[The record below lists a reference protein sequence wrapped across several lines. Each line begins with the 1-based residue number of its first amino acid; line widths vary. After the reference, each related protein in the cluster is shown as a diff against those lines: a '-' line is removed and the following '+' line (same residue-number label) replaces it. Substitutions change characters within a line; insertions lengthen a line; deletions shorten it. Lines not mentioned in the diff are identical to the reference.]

1 MGLGLLSY
9 PFFADSMQ
17 KSEREFIRM
26 GATWRLIDELK
37 KTKENSRINEAELAQ
52 PVCTAIQIA
61 LVDLLASWNVH
72 PDAVCGHSSG
82 EIAAAYAAGSL
93 TAPEALRA
101 AYHRGQSVYQIMRK
115 DGARQ

>member
-9 PFFADSMQ
+9 PLFADSMQ

-37 KTKENSRINEAELAQ
+37 KTKETSRINEAELAQ

-61 LVDLLASWNVH
+61 LVDLLQVVRLRPH
-72 PDAVCGHSSG
+72 M
-82 EIAAAYAAGSL
+82 L
-93 TAPEALRA
+93 LEA
-101 AYHRGQSVYQIMRK
+101 
-115 DGARQ
+115 